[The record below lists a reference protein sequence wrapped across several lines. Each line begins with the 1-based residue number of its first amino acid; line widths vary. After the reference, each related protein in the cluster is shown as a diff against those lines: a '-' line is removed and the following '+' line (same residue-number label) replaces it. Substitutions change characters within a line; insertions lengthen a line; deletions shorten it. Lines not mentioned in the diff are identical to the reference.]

1 MSPPDPNTI
10 TITMT
15 KEDVVLPPTLVE
27 EDEDEVMDEEEEEEE
42 DSEIGE
48 DMDFSELLYN
58 VLTTDD
64 DESIANV
71 LRGIRDG
78 VDKQNKILYKIVTL
92 LEKK

>member
-1 MSPPDPNTI
+1 
-10 TITMT
+10 MT
-15 KEDVVLPPTLVE
+15 KEDLPPTEVDE
-27 EDEDEVMDEEEEEEE
+27 EIIEEEEE
-42 DSEIGE
+42 SEMGD

-64 DESIANV
+64 DESISNV

-92 LEKK
+92 LEKNSAS

>member
-1 MSPPDPNTI
+1 
-10 TITMT
+10 MT
-15 KEDVVLPPTLVE
+15 KEDAVLPLVE
-27 EDEDEVMDEEEEEEE
+27 EDEVLEEEEE
-42 DSEIGE
+42 DSDEDSEMGE

-64 DESIANV
+64 DESISNV

-92 LEKK
+92 LEKNSAAK

>member
-10 TITMT
+10 NITMP
-15 KEDVVLPPTLVE
+15 KEDVVLPPTPVE
-27 EDEDEVMDEEEEEEE
+27 EDEDEVMDEEDEEE

>member
-1 MSPPDPNTI
+1 
-10 TITMT
+10 MT
-15 KEDVVLPPTLVE
+15 KEDVHQIPTIE
-27 EDEDEVMDEEEEEEE
+27 EDEEEEVVMEDGVDEDE
-42 DSEIGE
+42 DSEMGE

-58 VLTTDD
+58 VLTTDE

-92 LEKK
+92 LEKNSAPK

>member
-15 KEDVVLPPTLVE
+15 KEDVVLPPTPVE
-27 EDEDEVMDEEEEEEE
+27 EDEVMDEEEEEEE